1 MIQIFSARSARS
13 LCRVPRAYWKV
24 AVVAAPRGRLAVAAY
39 LMDQVAMVAQDI
51 GRKIEIADYRVT
63 LADLEK
69 VAQLRFAASL
79 HEAAAL

>member
-1 MIQIFSARSARS
+1 
-13 LCRVPRAYWKV
+13 
-24 AVVAAPRGRLAVAAY
+24 
-39 LMDQVAMVAQDI
+39 MVAQDI
-51 GRKIEIADYRVT
+51 SRKIEIADYRVT